1 MQIRYVKDAE
11 QKKNPHGA
19 DVRKMYASDHGQ
31 AMHITLEPKQSLK
44 KHITPVDVFFYIL
57 EGKARVEIG
66 DEAEIVEKDSI
77 IESPAKIP
85 HLVGNAGDGILRFL
99 VVKMQKQEESTQ
111 LL

>member
-1 MQIRYVKDAE
+1 
-11 QKKNPHGA
+11 
-19 DVRKMYASDHGQ
+19 
-31 AMHITLEPKQSLK
+31 
-44 KHITPVDVFFYIL
+44 VFFYIL

-77 IESPAKIP
+77 VESPAKIP